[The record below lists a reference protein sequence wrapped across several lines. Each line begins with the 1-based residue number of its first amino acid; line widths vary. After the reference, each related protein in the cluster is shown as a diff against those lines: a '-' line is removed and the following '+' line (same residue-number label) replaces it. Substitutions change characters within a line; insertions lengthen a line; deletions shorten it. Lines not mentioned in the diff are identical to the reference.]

1 MGTAIMAMPTA
12 LALSWHLGKEAPILP
27 QEGLVHIAVAW
38 AVGGLMAYLAEGYR
52 R

>member
-1 MGTAIMAMPTA
+1 MAMPTA